1 MKDRPNCTCGPQL
14 SWFSFVHHSGCRYY
28 GLQLWF
34 PEYFKLLLNGGAN
47 VTHPCS
53 FTRNLNCTQLEA
65 MFAAG
70 NCDKIYQNT
79 LWETLATVPGTILG
93 ILTINLVGGR
103 AQLCES

>member
-1 MKDRPNCTCGPQL
+1 M
-14 SWFSFVHHSGCRYY
+14 
-28 GLQLWF
+28 
-34 PEYFKLLLNGGAN
+34 
-47 VTHPCS
+47 
-53 FTRNLNCTQLEA
+53 FT
-65 MFAAG
+65 AG